1 MSRLRQIESHP
12 LRNGV
17 VLAAKV
23 LRFLVLA
30 GSVTAVIAA
39 GAISVLVAVQLRSVP
54 DLAFLEHYHPVDAI
68 EIYDKDDHLVCAINQ
83 GSPRKNVD
91 LNHVSIYMQDAVLAA
106 EDHHF
111 YEHHGVN
118 FSSIARAF
126 FTNAL
131 AGHVVEGGSTITQ
144 QLVKNL
150 FFSDAKRTMVRKV
163 AEAIVAEQIEAKY
176 TKPNILSMYLNEIYF
191 GNGAHGVEQ
200 AAETY
205 FGKSAADL
213 SLSEAAFLAAVIKA
227 PSLNGSVEHRPET
240 LGRQREILDAM
251 TAYGY
256 ILDVQSKCAKR
267 APLKFLLAADRKEEV
282 PFTKYPYY
290 VSYVL
295 DLIHAHFD
303 DNQIRRTGLRL
314 YTNLDPAAQT
324 CAEQLLA
331 RDIKI
336 APRGIDEEA
345 LVSINVKDGSVRAIV
360 GGAGDYWNNQW
371 NCATNPHTAGSAFKP
386 FVYLTAFLQGA
397 ITPESMIDDKPL
409 TVNQIDMTYTPKNY
423 DGKFLGTITAREA
436 LSKSRNTCAVRV
448 AQMVGAANIVE
459 IAKKV
464 GIESPLEP
472 HLSLALGSCAVSP
485 IELACAYGTFARGGI
500 LIKPWTVRHI
510 NDLSGN
516 VMESYGPIACRVLPE
531 QPVEQLVD
539 VLEDVVTSGT
549 GTLAR
554 LPDRPAAGKTGTADQ
569 ARDLWFVGFT
579 PDMVTAVWGGN
590 KNNRPIADKHVTG
603 GSVMARVWRDFNIAY
618 YKRCPTPS
626 GELIS
631 SKNKDSNKD
640 DGDKSAVASA
650 SSPKASR
657 HRRPARVESSNNPTS
672 GVVVRNSKGV
682 TDYAWQQ

>member
-1 MSRLRQIESHP
+1 
-12 LRNGV
+12 V
-17 VLAAKV
+17 
-23 LRFLVLA
+23 
-30 GSVTAVIAA
+30 
-39 GAISVLVAVQLRSVP
+39 
-54 DLAFLEHYHPVDAI
+54 
-68 EIYDKDDHLVCAINQ
+68 
-83 GSPRKNVD
+83 
-91 LNHVSIYMQDAVLAA
+91 
-106 EDHHF
+106 
-111 YEHHGVN
+111 
-118 FSSIARAF
+118 RAF
-126 FTNAL
+126 CANAL

-163 AEAIVAEQIEAKY
+163 AEAIVAEQIEARY
-176 TKPNILSMYLNEIYF
+176 AKPDILSMYLNEIYF

-200 AAETY
+200 AAQTY
-205 FGKSAADL
+205 FGKTSAEL
-213 SLSEAAFLAAVIKA
+213 SLSESAFLAAVIKA

-240 LGRQREILDAM
+240 LVRQREILDAM
-251 TAYGY
+251 AAYGY
-256 ILDVQSKCAKR
+256 VTDVEAKCAKR
-267 APLKFLLAADRKEEV
+267 APLKFMLAADRKEEP

-295 DLIHAHFD
+295 DLIHQHFD
-303 DNQIRRTGLRL
+303 DNEIRRTGLRV
-314 YTNLDPAAQT
+314 YTNLDAAAQS

-331 RDIKI
+331 RDIRV

-345 LVSINVKDGSVRAIV
+345 LVAISVKDGAVRAIV
-360 GGAGDYWNNQW
+360 GGAGDYWSNQW
-371 NCATNPHTAGSAFKP
+371 NCATNPHTVGSAFKP

-397 ITPESMIDDKPL
+397 LTPESVIDDKPL
-409 TVNQIDMTYTPKNY
+409 VVNQIDMTYAPKNY
-423 DGKFLGTITAREA
+423 DNKFLGSITAREA

-485 IELACAYGTFARGGI
+485 FELACAYGTFARGGI

-516 VMESYGPIACRVLPE
+516 QLETYGPIACRVLPE
-531 QPVEQLVD
+531 QPVAQLVD
-539 VLEDVVTSGT
+539 VLEDVVTGGT

-603 GSVMARVWRDFNIAY
+603 GSVMARVWRDFNLSY
-618 YKRCPTPS
+618 YKRCPTPA
-626 GELIS
+626 GELIVTKGKEPS
-631 SKNKDSNKD
+631 KD
-640 DGDKSAVASA
+640 DSDKSLAGSSSA
-650 SSPKASR
+650 HRAAR
-657 HRRPARVESSNNPTS
+657 HGYSVPVQTSTSNPTA
-672 GVVVRNSKGV
+672 GMVVRNSKGV
-682 TDYAWQQ
+682 TDYAWQKP